1 MYVHDDTL
9 ECLEFPLCVLV
20 LELVSSYKLVVFACK
35 WVTSHLQATCELQAE
50 LRLVLMQ

>member
-20 LELVSSYKLVVFACK
+20 LELVSSYKLVGFACK
-35 WVTSHLQATCELQAE
+35 WVTSHLQATC
-50 LRLVLMQ
+50 VL